1 MDDYLYDA
9 DTYLQ
14 SDAGIV
20 KGKQGDSFQIAE
32 HTICPDVIFEAAKIM
47 RNMLPSSYRS
57 PAGPGLT
64 TLFPETF

>member
-20 KGKQGDSFQIAE
+20 KGKQGDSFQIL
-32 HTICPDVIFEAAKIM
+32 KI
-47 RNMLPSSYRS
+47 RFGKDIHHGVKVDNQN
-57 PAGPGLT
+57 GQN
-64 TLFPETF
+64 